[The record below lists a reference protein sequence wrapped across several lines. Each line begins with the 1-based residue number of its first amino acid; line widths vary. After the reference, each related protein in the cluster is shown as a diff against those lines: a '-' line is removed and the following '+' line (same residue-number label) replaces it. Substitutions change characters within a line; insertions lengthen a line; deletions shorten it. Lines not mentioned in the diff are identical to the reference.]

1 MGNFRITVIRK
12 MSNPD
17 FAGEYCVKG
26 ESEKLCPLMT
36 EGREF
41 MVEGCQPEGFCS
53 WAWDDIGKYL
63 TVFDT
68 GGNFTD
74 TMHWMKDRQNV
85 IACCTDGIRPVVFKI
100 EKVSP

>member
-1 MGNFRITVIRK
+1 MGRFKITVLRK

-17 FAGEYCVKG
+17 LAGRYCVKG
-26 ESEKLCPLMT
+26 EGEQLCPLMT

-41 MVEGCQPEGFCS
+41 IAEGRQPEGFCS

-63 TVFDT
+63 TVFDA

-74 TMHWMKDRQNV
+74 AMQWMKDRQTV

-100 EKVSP
+100 ERM

>member
-1 MGNFRITVIRK
+1 MGKFKITVMRK

-17 FAGEYCVKG
+17 FAGEFCVKG

-36 EGREF
+36 EGKEF
-41 MVEGCQPEGFCS
+41 IAEGRQPEGFCS

-63 TVFDT
+63 TAFDA
-68 GGNFTD
+68 GGNFAES
-74 TMHWMKDRQNV
+74 MGWMKDRNTI

-100 EKVSP
+100 QKM